1 MVDKY
6 NLMYNYDKE
15 FDSNGVL
22 ALGAWQY
29 MTFGIFLFQLSMCRI
44 FVSIIKGDIFIAS
57 IIVIFAEFF
66 TLYFHANFKI
76 PDLNEILNAHAAE
89 KTQGETDEIK
99 REIIKAS
106 YLHPFEKYARRKK
119 ALQAAR

>member
-6 NLMYNYDKE
+6 NLMYNYKKE

-44 FVSIIKGDIFIAS
+44 FVTIIKGDLFIAS

-66 TLYFHANFKI
+66 TLYFHAHFKI
-76 PDLNEILNAHAAE
+76 PDLNEILKAHAAE
-89 KTQGETDEIK
+89 KT
-99 REIIKAS
+99 
-106 YLHPFEKYARRKK
+106 
-119 ALQAAR
+119 